1 MTQIRARIALTLSFA
16 VLVGGFA
23 LIAALLMPAAGSAA
37 RVAAPVAVAAHRISL
52 ELPARPQVAASDD
65 LVGLTLG
72 TGTDYTQA
80 QADEISQA
88 GDRVCEGFRAGVPV
102 VEMERTLVAAE
113 NLTDVQA
120 HQFVLNAH
128 TLRCPAA

>member
-23 LIAALLMPAAGSAA
+23 LIAALLMPAAGSG
-37 RVAAPVAVAAHRISL
+37 RPVAVAAHRISL